1 MNREEFE
8 NKIIQD
14 FDTFKETEL
23 PLVEIVAVI
32 AMTFMRLLKSKHLQD
47 ETSQKVLN
55 LANVIVTKDLVA
67 YAKRCKEEEIEEEKG
82 GNA

>member
-14 FDTFKETEL
+14 FDAFKEVEL
-23 PLVEIVAVI
+23 PLVDVAIVISV
-32 AMTFMRLLKSKHLQD
+32 TFMKLLKSQHLQD

-55 LANVIVTKDLVA
+55 LANVIVTKDLVE
-67 YAKRCKEEEIEEEKG
+67 YARQFKEENEIGRG